1 MDEPIKKQVEDQTVI
16 SIRHMGAYK
25 DIGAIYRRLRDWAE
39 NKDVKIAG
47 NGCTI
52 FHEKPTEFDAASSI
66 FEVCLPVEGKPEPEG
81 EVEVKKLP
89 GGTMAC
95 TTVKGPYSEIPA
107 HYAEMVAWLDYEGW
121 EVEGP
126 PREVYVKTPSVKG
139 EVDDKDL
146 VTEIQFPVK
155 D

>member
-1 MDEPIKKQVEDQTVI
+1 MDEPIKKRVEEHTVI

-25 DIGAIYRRLRDWAE
+25 DIGAVYRRLRNWA
-39 NKDVKIAG
+39 KQKGVKVTG

-52 FHEKPTEFDAASSI
+52 FHEKPTEFDAASSV
-66 FEVCLPVEGKPEPEG
+66 FEVCLPVEGTPQAEG
-81 EVEVKKLP
+81 EVEVKTLP

-95 TTVKGPYSEIPA
+95 TIVTGPYSEIPA

-121 EVEGP
+121 EVAGP
-126 PREVYVKTPSVKG
+126 PREVYIKTPSTSGKSN
-139 EVDDKDL
+139 EQDL